1 MMPRDPSKVS
11 NAILAGLV
19 AITASCNNVDHWAA
33 ATIGLVGGLVYI
45 ISSKLMSKFNID
57 DPIQASQVH
66 GFVGFWGVLAVGIFD
81 RDTGL
86 IYTGSHKQLQ
96 VQLIGA
102 IALALW
108 MVCFCLFFF
117 KVMQSVKRLR
127 VSAVYEIVGID
138 LLMHASLHD
147 LSMDYFLKKNE
158 TQRNGSMESER
169 STGSQKSINVIPE
182 TDRLAT
188 SRSFASNALTARS
201 ATSQA

>member
-1 MMPRDPSKVS
+1 
-11 NAILAGLV
+11 
-19 AITASCNNVDHWAA
+19 
-33 ATIGLVGGLVYI
+33 
-45 ISSKLMSKFNID
+45 MSKFMID

-102 IALALW
+102 IALATW
-108 MVCFCLFFF
+108 MVSFCLFFF

-138 LLMHASLHD
+138 LLMHASIHD

-158 TQRNGSMESER
+158 TQLNGSMESER
-169 STGSQKSINVIPE
+169 SIGSQKSVNVVPE
-182 TDRLAT
+182 TDRLTT
-188 SRSFASNALTARS
+188 SRSFASTGMTATARS
-201 ATSQA
+201 AASQA